1 MGSIVGCPLAGGLSD
16 ALGRRKP
23 LMVVGAL
30 ATLLTV
36 IPLFMGIALSE
47 ITLSALFFMLGLF
60 TSTQVISYPLISE
73 SNRSNNIGAAT
84 GIASV
89 IIMGGGGVGQVLF
102 GWLMQSHA
110 GTVDQQYT
118 VADFQFAMW
127 MFPIAAIAA
136 LLAVLLTR
144 ETNCKRGEF

>member
-1 MGSIVGCPLAGGLSD
+1 
-16 ALGRRKP
+16 
-23 LMVVGAL
+23 
-30 ATLLTV
+30 
-36 IPLFMGIALSE
+36 MGIALSE